1 LMKDEGNDMRQIGAI
16 RKRRIGLAVFSLIA
30 IGLLSIPSIAQ
41 EMLPETQKVFGEYSD
56 RVVKIQV
63 VEKDSGAKAVIGSGF
78 FVNPYGRIITNYHV
92 ISKMV
97 LHPDRYRAELVEAAG
112 EVRALSV
119 IGVDV
124 INDLALVKADV
135 NDVPFFTIAEREPQ
149 QGTRLYSMGFPQD
162 IGLSIVEGTYN
173 GLMKHAVY
181 KKIHFTAPIN
191 PGMSGGP
198 TINASGEVVG
208 VNVRSRGQGISFL
221 VPTEA
226 VTRLMKST
234 GPARKD
240 PQGFLEDIRGQIL
253 AHQDVFFTDDLVKS
267 GQTVRIGGYK
277 LPSQL
282 SPFFKCWGDSK
293 HPENFPYHT
302 VDHSCSTDDYIYI
315 SGEHSSGIIRFSHRH
330 ITNDGM
336 NSFRFSNLYS
346 ELFQDKGYFMA
357 GREEEVTR
365 FECTS
370 GALRHGEIAFKT
382 AFCAR
387 GYKKLRGL
395 YDVVFKAAVLGPD
408 RYGLETELEISGVGF
423 EKAVDVIKGYLEMIT
438 WEK

>member
-1 LMKDEGNDMRQIGAI
+1 MKDEGNEMRQPS
-16 RKRRIGLAVFSLIA
+16 KRIKGLTSTVLFLFVAAGSLAV
-30 IGLLSIPSIAQ
+30 PSIAQ
-41 EMLPETQKVFGEYSD
+41 EMLPETQKVFGKYSN
-56 RVVKIQV
+56 RVIKIQL
-63 VEKDSGAKAVIGSGF
+63 VEKNSGAKAVIGSGF
-78 FVNPYGRIITNYHV
+78 FVDPSGRIITNYHV

-97 LHPDRYRAELVEAAG
+97 LHPDRYRAELVETAG
-112 EVRALSV
+112 ELRPLSV
-119 IGVDV
+119 LSVDV
-124 INDLALVKADV
+124 INDLALVKVEA
-135 NDVPFFTIAEREPQ
+135 NGVPFFKIAGKEPQ
-149 QGTRLYSMGFPQD
+149 QGTRLYSMGYPQD

-198 TINASGEVVG
+198 TINAMGEVVG

-226 VTRLMKST
+226 VARLMRST
-234 GPARKD
+234 GPAGKD

-253 AHQDVFFTDDLVKS
+253 AHQDVFFTDDLIKS
-267 GQTVRIGGYK
+267 GQTVDIGGYK

-282 SPFFKCWGDSK
+282 SRFFRCWGDSK
-293 HPENFPYHT
+293 HPENYPYHT
-302 VDHSCSTDDYIYI
+302 IDHRCSTDDYIYI
-315 SGEHSSGIIRFSHRH
+315 SGEQSSGVIRFGHRH

-346 ELFQDKGYFMA
+346 ELFQDKGSYLP
-357 GREEEVTR
+357 GNEEEVTR

-370 GALRHGEIAFKT
+370 GAVRHGEIAFKT

-395 YDVVFKAAVLGPD
+395 YDIVFKAAVLGPD
-408 RYGLETELEISGVGF
+408 DSGLETELEISGIGF
-423 EKAVDVIKGYLEMIT
+423 EKAVGMAKGYLEMIT
-438 WEK
+438 WGK